1 MRPKAP
7 TGATFPRVRWILP
20 LLLSLPA
27 CSGGGQKPRSAPRP
41 AIYRFAFAGPELDC
55 PPPNH
60 PDVPCAP
67 DHLDACVEALRQAP
81 HRDAPPFRSLWHVLE
96 RACVSQGPCACA
108 AYADALMLS
117 AKPARQLEGLRLL
130 DASCSAGVIRA
141 CDEGLLL
148 ATVCAELRENSPLC
162 DELRQQNALPAVHRE
177 PGWEA
182 RPLPSSL
189 LTCFRGDVTAT
200 TNAFDCASAACGD
213 ATRRKLTL
221 CLEPSRL
228 LWLTDVWDE
237 QPVQWKW
244 RAERW
249 HAFDGTSEVA
259 SVGGE
264 GTELR
269 FGDGHAFSRV
279 PGARNAELQREV
291 AALPTV
297 QQACDARSR
306 CERTLADVLRHTGQT
321 NEDPSWGEGEAP
333 EQSLAGCLRSLHTAQ
348 RELNAVAPARAE
360 EACTLPGS
368 HR

>member
-1 MRPKAP
+1 
-7 TGATFPRVRWILP
+7 
-20 LLLSLPA
+20 
-27 CSGGGQKPRSAPRP
+27 
-41 AIYRFAFAGPELDC
+41 
-55 PPPNH
+55 
-60 PDVPCAP
+60 
-67 DHLDACVEALRQAP
+67 
-81 HRDAPPFRSLWHVLE
+81 
-96 RACVSQGPCACA
+96 
-108 AYADALMLS
+108 MLS

-148 ATVCAELRENSPLC
+148 ATVCAELRETSPLC

-182 RPLPSSL
+182 RPLPSSV
-189 LTCFRGDVTAT
+189 LTCFQGDVTAT
-200 TNAFDCASAACGD
+200 ANAFDCASAACGD

-279 PGARNAELQREV
+279 PGERNAELQREV

-321 NEDPSWGEGEAP
+321 NDEPSWGEGEAP
-333 EQSLAGCLRSLHTAQ
+333 EPSLAGCLRSLHTA
-348 RELNAVAPARAE
+348 RRDLNALAPARAE